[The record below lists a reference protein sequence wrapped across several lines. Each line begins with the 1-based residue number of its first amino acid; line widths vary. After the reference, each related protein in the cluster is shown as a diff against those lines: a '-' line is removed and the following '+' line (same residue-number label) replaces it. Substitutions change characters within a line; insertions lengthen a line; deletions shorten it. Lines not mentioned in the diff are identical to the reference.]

1 MTSRI
6 APLLEPYLTLP
17 EDASLV
23 VLTGILGASTNW
35 LVLRYLSSYLLPP
48 SSPPP
53 PPRPT
58 APPTEA
64 DPAPPAAV
72 LLVSF
77 LRDLPFWRD
86 GASRLGLDLEAAG
99 RQGRFA
105 FVDGLR
111 GLFPGA
117 VAAAPGAAA
126 AWQSALAGASLAH
139 VGRVLHEAADRLRE
153 GDGDAARTRA
163 VVLVV
168 DQLDFLLAAA
178 GGAEEEGVGDVSALR
193 VRELLMGLREKV
205 HATVLTLSADE
216 PLIAAQATPLEQEHA
231 NLVLGLAHEAELVL
245 SLRLLDTGTAKDV
258 SGVVRITRGG
268 QWSTRKM
275 DEREY
280 LYHAGGDGGV
290 RVFVRG
296 Q

>member
-193 VRELLMGLREKV
+193 VRELLMGLREV
-205 HATVLTLSADE
+205 SAGFGRSI
-216 PLIAAQATPLEQEHA
+216 LLV
-231 NLVLGLAHEAELVL
+231 LVLGRRSAIAGVVAAEKRGTDGDLLCRRCTPRCSRCLRTSL
-245 SLRLLDTGTAKDV
+245 SLPPKRRHWNRSMQISSWVWPTKP
-258 SGVVRITRGG
+258 S
-268 QWSTRKM
+268 W
-275 DEREY
+275 Y
-280 LYHAGGDGGV
+280 LVCDC
-290 RVFVRG
+290 
-296 Q
+296 